1 MAKNIAAVILAAGQS
16 RRMGQPKMLLPW
28 GETTVLG
35 WVVAVLAQ
43 ALQADTRADLEA
55 GKRMDRPEIVV
66 VTGGQH
72 EAVEAEA
79 ARLAEKFP
87 VRCVHNPA
95 YESGEM
101 LSSLQCGLAAL
112 GPEVESALI
121 GLGDQPQLSLDAARK
136 VVAAFESSGARLVV
150 PSYNLRRGHPWLVQR
165 DLWGEIMSLK
175 APGTLRNFLNSQA
188 GEILYAE
195 ADQTILK
202 DLDTPEDYQRERP

>member
-1 MAKNIAAVILAAGQS
+1 MGKSIGAVILAAGQS
-16 RRMGQPKMLLPW
+16 KRMGQPKMLLPW

-35 WVVAVLAQ
+35 QVINTFAK
-43 ALQADTRADLEA
+43 A
-55 GKRMDRPEIVV
+55 GVSEIVV
-66 VTGGQH
+66 VTGGQR

-87 VRCVHNPA
+87 VRCVHNPVH
-95 YESGEM
+95 ESGEM

-121 GLGDQPQLSLDAARK
+121 GLGDQPQLSLEAARK
-136 VVAAFESSGARLVV
+136 VVTAFESSGARLLV

-165 DLWGEIMSLK
+165 DLWSEILSLR
-175 APGTLRNFLNSQA
+175 APQTLRDFLNSHVK
-188 GEILYAE
+188 EILYVE